1 MKFKCECGISG
12 FSCFIPTKCIGCGQP
27 LKDEKVDKMQVID
40 YITKYGFSKTA
51 ISNQLKRLTE
61 ELGISVKYVDDLIVL
76 NYNQIES
83 PKTHP
88 VVMECRSL
96 ILEAG
101 TLKVVSRSFDR
112 FFNYGE
118 GGKIWERDQNAID
131 TMELIDWEQAVAYE
145 KVDGSLIKIYNHK
158 GHWYI
163 STKGTAYGDSGCMGF
178 DITFAELVYKALDC
192 ADDEEFQQSCASADL
207 WPEFT
212 YIYELTSVENRVV
225 RRYEGYKLH
234 SLAVRANEDGRYV
247 TETELVNALAIG
259 AYLPEGFKFD
269 SAEEC
274 IRAARNLKNL
284 DEGYVIYQDG
294 VPVAKI
300 KSPAYVAVHHIR
312 GEGLNPKRIM
322 QLVLSGEQNEYLNYF
337 PEDTNVIM
345 PYVYAYLT
353 LTDEIGDTYD
363 LIKNIDDQKDFAL
376 MARPYKYQAAL
387 FQARNKGICAVHAF
401 NDQRD
406 TYKME
411 ILKGYVK

>member
-1 MKFKCECGISG
+1 MKVIE
-12 FSCFIPTKCIGCGQP
+12 FIKQHGTQ
-27 LKDEKVDKMQVID
+27 
-40 YITKYGFSKTA
+40 A
-51 ISNQLKRLTE
+51 LTE
-61 ELGISVKYVDDLIVL
+61 QLGISVKYVDDLIVL

-88 VVMECRSL
+88 VVIECRSL

-118 GGKIWERDQNAID
+118 ALNVMPE
-131 TMELIDWEQAVAYE
+131 IDWLRAVAYE

-163 STKGTAYGDSGCMGF
+163 STKGTAYGDSDCMGYG
-178 DITFAELVYKALDC
+178 ITFAELVYKALGC
-192 ADDEEFQQSCASADL
+192 ADDGEFQILCKHAEL
-207 WPEFT
+207 WPDFT
-212 YIYELTSVENRVV
+212 YIYEVTSVENRVV

-234 SLAVRANEDGRYV
+234 LLSVRANFSGLYV
-247 TETELVNALAIG
+247 EHYEAKRGLAIG
-259 AYLPEGFKFD
+259 AERPKRIKFK

-274 IRAARNLKNL
+274 LRAAQGLKNL

-337 PEDTNVIM
+337 PEDENVIM
-345 PYVYAYLT
+345 PYVEAFLT

-363 LIKNIDDQKDFAL
+363 IIKSVVDQKDFAL
-376 MARPYKYQAAL
+376 LARPHKFQAAL
-387 FQARNKGICAVHAF
+387 FQARAKGVCAVHAF
-401 NDQRD
+401 NDQRES
-406 TYKME
+406 YKME

>member
-1 MKFKCECGISG
+1 
-12 FSCFIPTKCIGCGQP
+12 
-27 LKDEKVDKMQVID
+27 MQVIEF
-40 YITKYGFSKTA
+40 IKQHGTQA
-51 ISNQLKRLTE
+51 LTDQ
-61 ELGISVKYVDDLIVL
+61 LGISVKYVDDLIVL

-88 VVMECRSL
+88 IVMECRSL

-118 GGKIWERDQNAID
+118 ALNVMPE
-131 TMELIDWEQAVAYE
+131 IDWKRAVAHE

-163 STKGTAYGDSGCMGF
+163 STKGTAYGESDCMGYG
-178 DITFAELVYKALDC
+178 ITFAELVYKALDC
-192 ADDEEFQQSCASADL
+192 SNDVEFQELCKESDL
-207 WPEFT
+207 WPAYT
-212 YIYELTSVENRVV
+212 YIFEITSVENRVV

-234 SLAVRANEDGRYV
+234 F
-247 TETELVNALAIG
+247 LAIRSNGTGDYIRCPHEANHALSIG
-259 AYLPEGFKFD
+259 AEMPISFKFEN
-269 SAEEC
+269 AEEC
-274 IRAARNLKNL
+274 LRSAQGLKNL

-294 VPVAKI
+294 VPIAKV

-322 QLVLSGEQNEYLNYF
+322 QLVLTNEQDEYLQYF
-337 PEDTNVIM
+337 PEDREVM
-345 PYVYAYLT
+345 QPYIDAKIVLDYAI
-353 LTDEIGDTYD
+353 DAMYD
-363 LIKNIDDQKDFAL
+363 SIRGIDDQKEFA
-376 MARPYKYQAAL
+376 MHAGKAPFKAAL
-387 FQARNKGICAVHAF
+387 FQARAKGIDPIQTF

-406 TYKME
+406 SYKME

>member
-1 MKFKCECGISG
+1 
-12 FSCFIPTKCIGCGQP
+12 
-27 LKDEKVDKMQVID
+27 MQVIEF
-40 YITKYGFSKTA
+40 IKQHGAQS
-51 ISNQLKRLTE
+51 LTE
-61 ELGISVKYVDDLIVL
+61 QLGISVKYVDDLIVL

-88 VVMECRSL
+88 IVMECRSL
-96 ILEAG
+96 ILEAV

-118 GGKIWERDQNAID
+118 ALNVMPE
-131 TMELIDWEQAVAYE
+131 IDWTRAVAYE

-163 STKGTAYGDSGCMGF
+163 STKGTAYGESDCMGYG
-178 DITFAELVYKALDC
+178 ITFAELVYKALGC
-192 ADDEEFQQSCASADL
+192 ADDAEFQDLCERVDL

-225 RRYEGYKLH
+225 RRYDGYKLH
-234 SLAVRANEDGRYV
+234 VLAVRANDDGRYV
-247 TETELVNALAIG
+247 TDTERDNALMIG
-259 AYLPEGFKFD
+259 AEQPDGVMFD
-269 SAEEC
+269 SAQDC
-274 IRAARNLKNL
+274 LRAAQGLKNL
-284 DEGYVIYQDG
+284 DEGYVVYQDG
-294 VPVAKI
+294 VPVAKV

-337 PEDTNVIM
+337 PEDENVII
-345 PYVYAYLT
+345 PYVEAFLT

-363 LIKNIDDQKDFAL
+363 SIKEIVDQKEFAL
-376 MARPYKYQAAL
+376 LARPHKFQAAL
-387 FQARNKGICAVHAF
+387 FQARVKGVCAVHAF
-401 NDQRD
+401 NDQRES
-406 TYKME
+406 YKME